1 MQTANLLNLNTI
13 SAPVKGHLTAFE
25 DAFRGVLHS
34 EVPLAEEVVRYIS
47 DLKGKRFR
55 PMILFQSAALHGK
68 INDKTM
74 SASLLV
80 ELLHTATLVHDDV
93 VDNSALRRGSP
104 TVNDLWDNKIS
115 VLVGDFLFSRTLTTL
130 LDLEDQEALKIFS
143 NTAELITEGELLQ
156 IERSHDFE
164 MNEKTYYDLIHK
176 KTASLIAASCQL
188 GVLTVGGRRKDQ
200 ERLFRFG
207 ENLGMAFQIR
217 DDLLD
222 YMGNSRDMG
231 KPTGNDIRENKI
243 TLPLI
248 HAINTASS
256 ADRDW
261 ILDMLDEGVRTEQQI
276 EQVVDFVVTH
286 DGVGYAE
293 DAAEWYGKRAI
304 DSLDPYPS
312 SKLKTSLLDLI
323 EFTINRDK

>member
-1 MQTANLLNLNTI
+1 MQTANLLNLKTI
-13 SAPVKGHLTAFE
+13 SAPVQAQLSAFE
-25 DAFRGVLHS
+25 DAFQNVLHS
-34 EVPLAEEVVRYIS
+34 KVPLAEEVVRYIS

-55 PMILFQSAALHGK
+55 PMILFLSAALHGT

-74 SASLLV
+74 SASLLM

-93 VDNSALRRGSP
+93 VDNSVLRRGAP
-104 TVNDLWDNKIS
+104 TVNDLWNNKIS

-164 MNEKTYYDLIHK
+164 MDETTYYDLIHK

-188 GVLTVGGRRKDQ
+188 GVLTVGGRRQDQ
-200 ERLFRFG
+200 LRLAKYG

-231 KPTGNDIRENKI
+231 KPTGNDIREKKI

-248 HAINTASS
+248 HAINIASRT
-256 ADRDW
+256 DRER
-261 ILDMLDEGVRTEQQI
+261 ILDMLEEGIRTDQQI
-276 EQVVDFVVTH
+276 EQVVDFVVAH

-304 DSLDPYPS
+304 DSLDSYPS
-312 SKLKTSLLDLI
+312 SKLKISLLDLT
-323 EFTINRDK
+323 EFTINREK